1 MLRTLLENETFRNAF
16 INRFADCLN
25 TCFDGTHV
33 VGMINMMAEHISHDI
48 PEYKMRWGYPRSG
61 RKCLKPC
68 GFANERPTYQR
79 QHILDYFDLDGMV
92 QVTIIPN
99 PHGVN

>member
-1 MLRTLLENETFRNAF
+1 MLRTFLENETFRNAF
-16 INRFADCLN
+16 INRFEDCLN

-48 PEYKMRWGYPRSG
+48 PQYKMRWGYQREWEEMLEAM
-61 RKCLKPC
+61 RI
-68 GFANERPTYQR
+68 FANERPTYQR

-99 PHGVN
+99 PME